1 MIRSAL
7 FAGLTTVAFGYL
19 YQLAGVNL
27 WIAGAIGAMAW
38 MGATLVGTITG
49 AGLLPDFMGSLIVG
63 ILSEFFAIKK
73 RQPVTLF
80 MVPAIISF
88 VPGYLVYQAMVA
100 FLKGHSVTGIR
111 IGFTALFAAAA
122 LSLGLALATA
132 VFRPMLRR
140 TVKARPARS
149 PRR

>member
-1 MIRSAL
+1 MIRAAI

-19 YQLAGVNL
+19 YQLAGINL
-27 WIAGAIGAMAW
+27 WIAGVIGAIAW
-38 MGATLVGTITG
+38 MGATLVGTFTG
-49 AGLLPDFMGSLIVG
+49 AGLLPDFVGSLIVG
-63 ILSEFFAIKK
+63 VLAELAAVKK

-100 FLKGHSVTGIR
+100 FLKGHSTTGIR
-111 IGFTALFAAAA
+111 IGFTALFAAGA

-132 VFRPMLRR
+132 IFRPMLRR
-140 TVKARPARS
+140 TLKNPPSRRS
-149 PRR
+149 

>member
-1 MIRSAL
+1 MIRSSL

-27 WIAGAIGAMAW
+27 WIAGAIGALAW
-38 MGATLVGTITG
+38 AGASVIGTLTG
-49 AGLLPDFMGSLIVG
+49 AGLLSNFLGALIVG
-63 ILSEFFAIKK
+63 VLAEMAAVRK

-88 VPGYLVYQAMVA
+88 VPGYLVYQSMVA
-100 FLKGHSVTGIR
+100 FLKGQSADGIR
-111 IGFTALFAAAA
+111 IGFTALFAAGA

-140 TVKARPARS
+140 WLAPRKPPAS
-149 PRR
+149 

>member
-27 WIAGAIGAMAW
+27 WIAGAIGAIGW
-38 MGATLVGTITG
+38 MGATLVGTVTG
-49 AGLLPDFMGSLIVG
+49 AGLLPDFVGSLIVG
-63 ILSEFFAIKK
+63 ILAEYAAVKK

-100 FLKGHSVTGIR
+100 FLKGHSTTGIR

-140 TVKARPARS
+140 TLKARSGGSR
-149 PRR
+149 